1 MLAKC
6 RKATGQN
13 AGQLESS
20 YSYAAA
26 MAGLH
31 ERAMDRRGETR
42 SAIRHR
48 PGFRLPYR
56 RSRPTEGRGALPE
69 GESGG

>member
-1 MLAKC
+1 MRAKAKRAKS
-6 RKATGQN
+6 RKVTGQN

-20 YSYAAA
+20 YGYAAA
-26 MAGLH
+26 MSGLH

-56 RSRPTEGRGALPE
+56 RGARRK
-69 GESGG
+69 G